1 MDTLTRSVP
10 FQLRANDVVRHI
22 INVDS
27 RFRDAPTVS
36 TATNFNFSL
45 LSPVRN
51 VLRIRV
57 TSVEFP
63 NNYYFFTHRR
73 RNTWFRVVPAV
84 GPAFDVEVPDGNY
97 TAGDM
102 VDAIAAD
109 LSGQGIGWLSVA
121 FSETEGAF
129 TFTST
134 GATPFTIDTATRSWN
149 RPFDYGLGFY
159 LGFSRGSHPAAS
171 DGPGVFSV
179 TSDRC
184 ANFAG
189 DNYLFVRVNDYDC
202 VRQTVRVYAATGVAD
217 LQTNEFPALAK
228 IVLREP
234 KNFMAFDDYASQHA
248 KEVVFPAPSDIA
260 RLQIQVLDPYGEIM
274 DLCGAQWSMSLE
286 VLEVRNLSLY
296 NSLRDSLSVRYTV

>member
-1 MDTLTRSVP
+1 METIRAVP

-27 RFRDAPTVS
+27 RFRDSPSVS

-57 TSVEFP
+57 TSIEFP

-73 RNTWFRVVPAV
+73 RNTSIRIVPSPGA
-84 GPAFDVEVPDGNY
+84 PFDIEIPDGNY
-97 TAGDM
+97 SAGDM
-102 VDAIAAD
+102 EAAIAAD
-109 LSGQGIGWLSVA
+109 LSGQGIGWLTVA

-129 TFTST
+129 TFTGTQAFSV
-134 GATPFTIDTATRSWN
+134 DTAARSWN

-159 LGFSRGSHPAAS
+159 LGFSRGVHNAVA
-171 DGPGVFSV
+171 DGGTWTVM
-179 TSDRC
+179 SDRC

-189 DNYLFVRVNDYDC
+189 DNYLFMRVNDYDC
-202 VRQTVRVYAATGVAD
+202 VRQTVRVYAASGVSD

-234 KNFMAFDDYASQHA
+234 KNYMAFDDYASQHA
-248 KEVVFPAPSDIA
+248 KEVVFPAPSDIN
-260 RLQIQVLDPYGEIM
+260 RLQIQVLDAYGETM
-274 DLCGAQWSMSLE
+274 DLCGAQWSFSLE
-286 VLEVRNLSLY
+286 VLEVRNMTLY
-296 NSLRDSLSVRYTV
+296 NTLRDSLAVQYM